1 MGLVETIT
9 KLKECSQKLRDEN
22 TPKQNIIE
30 YSQEMHRLIDLL
42 EIPELINMKELIGD
56 NNEYIS

>member
-1 MGLVETIT
+1 MGLVEAIT
-9 KLKECSQKLRDEN
+9 KLKECSA
-22 TPKQNIIE
+22 KQNIIE

>member
-1 MGLVETIT
+1 MGLVEAIT

-22 TPKQNIIE
+22 TPKQNVIE

-42 EIPELINMKELIGD
+42 EIPELVNIKELTGAD
-56 NNEYIS
+56 NEYIS